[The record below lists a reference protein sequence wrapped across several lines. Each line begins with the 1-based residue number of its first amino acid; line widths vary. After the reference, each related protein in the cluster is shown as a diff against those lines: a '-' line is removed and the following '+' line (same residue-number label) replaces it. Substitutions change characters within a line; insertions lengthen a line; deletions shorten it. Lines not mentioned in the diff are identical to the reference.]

1 MSSAPHVEIDGN
13 REVIIGQH
21 RTIVLYS
28 AEEMQIDC
36 GGLLLR
42 ILGSGLEL
50 RVLTAE
56 ELSICGTVAAVEYLT
71 NGGRKDGDEV
81 DPPDGRRGN
90 NPRARRRA

>member
-13 REVIIGQH
+13 HEVVIGQH
-21 RTIVLYS
+21 RAIVLYS

-36 GGLLLR
+36 GRLLIR

-50 RVLTAE
+50 KVLTAE

-71 NGGRKDGDEV
+71 H
-81 DPPDGRRGN
+81 
-90 NPRARRRA
+90 